1 MQAEGTLAGASELVP
16 AGQGLHTPA
25 LSKLP
30 KGQHWEAPVNEK
42 ELGAQGVHV
51 AWPAPLKVFTPQALH
66 AEAAFADVLQ
76 LVPAVQGTQ
85 FAVLAV
91 GLHAPR
97 GQQMPDPGRANV
109 LGLQGTHWV
118 TACAPAEGKYVLLG
132 Q

>member
-51 AWPAPLKVFTPQALH
+51 AWPAPLKVFAPQAVHAAAVFAGALH
-66 AEAAFADVLQ
+66 
-76 LVPAVQGTQ
+76 LVPAEQGTQ
-85 FAVLAV
+85 AVPAK

-97 GQQMPDPGRANV
+97 GQQTPDPGRANV